1 MKECNNDGNQERKG
15 MNGPSKEGQKQQSAA
30 RMKREKERK
39 KKERRTGKSPNM
51 KGADVV
57 RQFKGSR
64 YRLTVV
70 APNLHFRR

>member
-1 MKECNNDGNQERKG
+1 
-15 MNGPSKEGQKQQSAA
+15 
-30 RMKREKERK
+30 MKREKERK